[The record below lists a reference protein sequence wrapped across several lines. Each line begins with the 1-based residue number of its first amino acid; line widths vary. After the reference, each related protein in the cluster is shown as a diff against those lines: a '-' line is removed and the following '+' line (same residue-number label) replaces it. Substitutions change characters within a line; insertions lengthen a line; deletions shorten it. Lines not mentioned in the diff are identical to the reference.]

1 MLPFV
6 GNNRHHSLVK
16 ASLSFGQIKKKL
28 CSSPGVSSLFDTYHK
43 GRLFQAASS
52 STLAAEGREQKT
64 AVLTWQILAT
74 WKNTSSNLSNP
85 L

>member
-28 CSSPGVSSLFDTYHK
+28 CSSPGVSSLLDTHHK
-43 GRLFQAASS
+43 SRLFQADRSS
-52 STLAAEGREQKT
+52 DLADEVE
-64 AVLTWQILAT
+64 
-74 WKNTSSNLSNP
+74 
-85 L
+85 